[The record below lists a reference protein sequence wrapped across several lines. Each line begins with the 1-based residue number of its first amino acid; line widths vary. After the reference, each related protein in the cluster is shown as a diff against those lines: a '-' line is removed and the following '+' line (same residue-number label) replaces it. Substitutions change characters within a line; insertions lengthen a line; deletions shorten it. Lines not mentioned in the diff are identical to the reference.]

1 MLHCVVG
8 KPSSVTVDPGRRSIR
23 APEPLDLAM
32 VMGAGFPPFRGGLL
46 RYADSIGLESV
57 VKKLQELESQVGP
70 RFRPP
75 EALVRKARGGKGFY
89 A

>member
-1 MLHCVVG
+1 
-8 KPSSVTVDPGRRSIR
+8 
-23 APEPLDLAM
+23 M

-46 RYADSIGLESV
+46 RYADSLGLKSV
-57 VKKLQELESQVGP
+57 VEKLQILEVHLGP

-75 EALVRKARGGKGFY
+75 EALIRKAQRGKGFY